1 MKFNNFS
8 KDKDTVMEKSLL
20 NTDIW
25 VFKGIFTL
33 DHHFASRAQHSTCS
47 IGNLDIINESVKVE

>member
-1 MKFNNFS
+1 MKFNSFS
-8 KDKDTVMEKSLL
+8 KDKVTVMEKSLL

-33 DHHFASRAQHSTCS
+33 DYSFYLQSPAQHPKYR
-47 IGNLDIINESVKVE
+47 NLDITNE